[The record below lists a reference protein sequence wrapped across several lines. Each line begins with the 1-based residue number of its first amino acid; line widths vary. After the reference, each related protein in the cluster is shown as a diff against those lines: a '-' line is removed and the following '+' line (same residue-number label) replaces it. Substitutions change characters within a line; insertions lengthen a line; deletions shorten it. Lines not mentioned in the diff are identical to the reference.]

1 MNAKSND
8 WLGLYSMKNKFLS
21 KKLKGTEVSIIDVEK
36 WKKMKEDDQYN
47 FLYQLSRSS
56 ES

>member
-36 WKKMKEDDQYN
+36 WKKMK
-47 FLYQLSRSS
+47 
-56 ES
+56 